1 MHMIQHKKYNH
12 DDMNLLL
19 EVKCALS

>member
-1 MHMIQHKKYNH
+1 MIQHKKYNH